1 MGEEGLLLDLGR
13 EGVLL
18 VDCEKSHRFSFGLN
32 LCLFVSFSS
41 DRFLTLAFVRF
52 ERIVV
57 RSPVLFP
64 CLAFSEVC
72 IEFLGS
78 LIFLCETLLIMYD
91 SDSKDLILFSIVVG
105 IMESIMA

>member
-1 MGEEGLLLDLGR
+1 VIYLFALDLLSSHYCSCKLIQQRVRRLLLDLGR

-52 ERIVV
+52 ECIVV
-57 RSPVLFP
+57 RSPVLF
-64 CLAFSEVC
+64 LAFQKSV
-72 IEFLGS
+72 LS
-78 LIFLCETLLIMYD
+78 
-91 SDSKDLILFSIVVG
+91 S
-105 IMESIMA
+105 